1 MSLPARRSEAPLPWT
16 LHMSVVR
23 PPLALIPKGG
33 FAESRALSG
42 ELLLARPDDGVRAY
56 VVRYV
61 GE

>member
-1 MSLPARRSEAPLPWT
+1 
-16 LHMSVVR
+16 MSVVR